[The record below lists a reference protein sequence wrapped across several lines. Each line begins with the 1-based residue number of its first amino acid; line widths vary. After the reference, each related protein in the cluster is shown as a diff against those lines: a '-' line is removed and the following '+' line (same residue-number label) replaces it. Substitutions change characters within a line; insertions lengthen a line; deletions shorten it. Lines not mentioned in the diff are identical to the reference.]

1 MKKIITILAAAFC
14 LFSGMMFTGC
24 DEDSPLNELVGPV
37 NTWCRRQVEYK
48 AAKEGT
54 PAKTIDVYC
63 YYATQ
68 DKEIVMGC
76 YKESDEGL
84 FTPKTVQLKKGLNI
98 VVAGDKNAAANA
110 YDDILG
116 TLTSGKTPF
125 IFKSF
130 AEGSNSEL
138 SIENSS
144 GQEKTLTV
152 KKTLWNVLYLT
163 ASWATYSDSTFPLKD
178 SWSNYEAVTDFK
190 TGFSLS
196 KILRKM
202 AANKLEQILLAGIDD
217 QQ

>member
-48 AAKEGT
+48 AAEEGT

-68 DKEIVMGC
+68 DKPDIIMGC
-76 YKESDEGL
+76 DSSGNAVKHDL
-84 FTPKTVQLKKGLNI
+84 VKGLNI
-98 VVAGDKNAAANA
+98 VIAGDKNANAANTA
-110 YDDILG
+110 YSDILG
-116 TLTSGKTPF
+116 TVTGNKTPYC
-125 IFKSF
+125 FKSF
-130 AEGSNSEL
+130 AEGSTNLEIST
-138 SIENSS
+138 SDTTDAT
-144 GQEKTLTV
+144 QTLKV
-152 KKTLWNVLYLT
+152 KKTLWNVLYFT
-163 ASWATYSDSTFPLKD
+163 SYWQTYSDATFPLTD
-178 SWSNYEAVTDFK
+178 AYVTYEDVNDLK

>member
-48 AAKEGT
+48 AAEEGT

-68 DKEIVMGC
+68 DKTINMGC
-76 YKESDEGL
+76 DLSGL
-84 FTPKTVQLKKGLNI
+84 VQTAELKKGLNI
-98 VVAGDKNAAANA
+98 VIAGDKNASASNSA

-116 TLTSGKTPF
+116 TVTNNRTPF
-125 IFKSF
+125 CFKSF
-130 AEGSNSEL
+130 EEGS
-138 SIENSS
+138 SS
-144 GQEKTLTV
+144 LAIATDDEGSSTKNLTI
-152 KKTLWNVLYLT
+152 KKTLWNILYLT
-163 ASWATYSDSTFPLKD
+163 AAWSTYSDKTFPLTD
-178 SWSNYEAVTDFK
+178 SYASYESVSDLK

-202 AANKLEQILLAGIDD
+202 AANKLEQILLACIDE